1 MSKVFFPLGMRRS
14 TKGSSILPHIVVKF
28 RLIVFRPFIGEV
40 IEGKVRSSSEE
51 GIHVSLGF
59 FDDILIPPTCVQ
71 PDTTFDPAEQVWTW
85 SYQGTKMFLDTGELI
100 RVRVLQ
106 EHFEERAPVPKETL
120 MAAVR
125 AASTMAASE
134 PAPLV
139 VEDTA
144 AGQQT
149 APYRLTASIA
159 EDGLGLVR
167 WWQPTSAI
175 DGSEED
181 EERELDGEK

>member
-1 MSKVFFPLGMRRS
+1 M
-14 TKGSSILPHIVVKF
+14 
-28 RLIVFRPFIGEV
+28 IVFRPFIGEV

-59 FDDILIPPTCVQ
+59 FDDIIIPPACMQ
-71 PDTTFDPAEQVWTW
+71 PDTAFDPAEQVWAW

-106 EHFEERAPVPKETL
+106 EHFEERAPIPKEAL

-139 VEDTA
+139 VEDTS

-149 APYRLTASIA
+149 APYRLTVSIA

-167 WWQPTSAI
+167 WWQPTSAM
-175 DGSEED
+175 DASEED
-181 EERELDGEK
+181 EGGGPDGEK